1 MPNLDVARRRFLLGL
16 FVVSGFTGLIYE
28 SIWSQY
34 LKLFLGHAA
43 YAQTV
48 VLAIFMGGMA
58 LGSWLVSRYSARLR
72 QLLWGYLLVEALI
85 GILGILFHRV
95 FVTATDLSFARVIPA
110 LPTSLTIYA
119 YKWSLAA
126 LLVLPQSVL
135 LGMTFP
141 LISGGIIR
149 RWPERAGE
157 TLSTLYFTNSLGGA
171 LGVLVSGFVLIGIV
185 GLPGTTLT
193 AGLLNVALAF
203 GVWLIVRRQTE
214 PPPPSPAT
222 ATPSAP
228 SGAGDPVAR
237 WFTIAA
243 FLTGAASFMYEL
255 GWIRM
260 LSLVLSSS
268 THSFELMLSAFIFG
282 LAFGGLYVRKR
293 IERIADPERYLG
305 GIMLAMG
312 ALAALTLPACNLMYD
327 FMARSLGTFTHTP
340 GGYVAFNAV
349 SQSIAVLIMFPATFC
364 AGMTLP
370 VLTHALMRRG
380 MGEKAI
386 GTIYSVNT
394 LGAIAGVLLAVH
406 VLMPLLGVK
415 GVILTGAGVHIAL
428 GLSRLTLRGWRQP
441 VSAFAMAAGIAV
453 FGLTAALGKLDPMRV
468 ASGVYRS
475 GIATL
480 PAGSTVTYLRDGKTA
495 TVTLFEYRGRV
506 SIGTNGKPDASIQM
520 GAGKPAPDEPTMVL
534 AAAIP
539 LSLHPTAARVA
550 NIGFGSGLT
559 THTLLASRELQR
571 LDSIEIEPLMVE
583 AARQGFGPRIHD
595 VFEDP
600 RSRIVYEDAKTFFA
614 ASRESYDLI
623 VSEPSNP
630 WVSGVAT
637 LFSDEFYGRIVQY
650 LRPDGYFVQWVQ
662 IYETD
667 IGIVASVVKALSR
680 HFGAYAIYNL
690 NDLDIL
696 IVATRAAAL
705 PAPTGRVFQ
714 WPQMRAELDRIGVQS
729 LNDLQSR
736 LIGDDRTLGPLFN
749 TLPVPVNSDFFPF
762 VDLNAPRL
770 RFMLADAVELPRL
783 TSLSAP
789 VLDLLRPDS
798 PASATLEPS
807 HHSSLTRDL
816 QVRRALAIRRALS
829 SGRLDDL
836 DPGAA
841 VTLLVIRTS
850 SGERCADPQVQNT
863 WKTAAQNVGAMTAA
877 YLNPSELADVWSS
890 IRSTPCYRDA
900 SGEHKAWADL
910 LAAVA
915 ARNAAEIVTQ
925 GTQLLERPSSLSK
938 DDLTYLTTVM
948 ASAYLRMGQMPQA
961 RSLLAA
967 QWNRLDHA
975 GELSLSL
982 RELQALVLAGDNA
995 HLVQA
1000 QAGSRSDETS
1010 VNGR

>member
-1 MPNLDVARRRFLLGL
+1 MQNLDVARRRFLLCL

-28 SIWSQY
+28 STWSQY

-95 FVTATDLSFARVIPA
+95 FVTTTDLSFARVIPA
-110 LPTSLTIYA
+110 LPTGFAIYA

-149 RWPERAGE
+149 RWPQRSGE
-157 TLSTLYFTNSLGGA
+157 TLSALYFTNSLGGA
-171 LGVLVSGFVLIGIV
+171 LGVLISGFVLIGIV

-193 AGLLNVALAF
+193 AGLLNVSLAF

-214 PPPPSPAT
+214 PPPPPLAT

-228 SGAGDPVAR
+228 SGTRDPVAR
-237 WFTIAA
+237 WFAIAA
-243 FLTGAASFMYEL
+243 FVTGAASFMYEL

-260 LSLVLSSS
+260 LSLVLGSS

-293 IERIADPERYLG
+293 IEGIADPEKYLG
-305 GIMLAMG
+305 GVMLAMG

-327 FMARSLGTFTHTP
+327 FMAWSLGTFTHTP
-340 GGYVAFNAV
+340 GGYVAFNAI

-370 VLTHALMRRG
+370 VLTHALMLRG

-406 VLMPLLGVK
+406 VLMPLIGVK
-415 GVILTGAGVHIAL
+415 GVILTGAGIHITL
-428 GLSRLTLRGWRQP
+428 GLSRLAVRGWRQP
-441 VSAFAMAAGIAV
+441 VPALAMAVSIAV
-453 FGLTAALGKLDPMRV
+453 FGLTAALGRLDPMRV
-468 ASGVYRS
+468 ASGVYRLGS
-475 GIATL
+475 ATL

-539 LSLHPTAARVA
+539 LSLHPNAARVA
-550 NIGFGSGLT
+550 NVGFGSGLT
-559 THTLLASRELQR
+559 THTLLASMELKR

-595 VFEDP
+595 VFEDA
-600 RSRIVYEDAKTFFA
+600 RSHIAYEDAKTFFA
-614 ASRESYDLI
+614 ASREPYDLI

-667 IGIVASVVKALSR
+667 IGVVASVVKALSR

-705 PAPTGRVFQ
+705 PAPTERVFQ
-714 WPQMRAELDRIGVQS
+714 WPQMRAELDRVGVQS
-729 LNDLQSR
+729 LSDLQSR
-736 LIGDDRTLGPLFN
+736 LIGDDRALGPLFN

-770 RFMLADAVELPRL
+770 RFMLSNAMELPRL
-783 TSLSAP
+783 TSLSVP
-789 VLDLLRPDS
+789 ILDLLRPDS
-798 PASATLEPS
+798 PARATLEPS
-807 HHSSLTRDL
+807 QHSSLNRDL

-829 SGRLDDL
+829 SDRLDGL
-836 DPGAA
+836 DPGTT

-850 SGERCADPQVQNT
+850 GGERCADPQVQNT
-863 WKTAAQNVGAMTAA
+863 WKTAAQSVGAMTAA

-890 IRSTPCYRDA
+890 IRSAPCYRDA

-915 ARNAAEIVTQ
+915 ARNATEIVTQ
-925 GTQLLERPSSLSK
+925 GTRLLERPSSQSK
-938 DDLTYLTTVM
+938 DDLTYLTTVV
-948 ASAYLRMGQMPQA
+948 ASAYLGMGQMPQA
-961 RSLLAA
+961 RTLLAA

-975 GELSLSL
+975 GEFSLSL

-995 HLVQA
+995 SVAQA
-1000 QAGSRSDETS
+1000 RAGSRSETTVS
-1010 VNGR
+1010 GL